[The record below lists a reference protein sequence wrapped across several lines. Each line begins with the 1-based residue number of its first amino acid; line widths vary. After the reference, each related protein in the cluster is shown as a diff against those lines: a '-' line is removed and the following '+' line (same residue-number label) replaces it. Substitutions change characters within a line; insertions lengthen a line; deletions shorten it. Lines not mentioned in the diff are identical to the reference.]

1 MPPTIAPS
9 TRDNVTFVAT
19 ITNIALTLLI
29 AFFGYLI
36 SSDVRDIQEHA
47 DQRAKAK
54 EVQEFWGEM
63 RLASQKLDEQSKYF
77 GESLA
82 KFTTATGQLMDEY
95 DRIYRSG
102 RLDSFNSD
110 LKYLAAY
117 ATYIGAYGEVS
128 ASVASVGNEYA
139 FLRVRYA
146 ATAETHSVAG
156 WTQFASQ
163 DKAVS
168 DWITEVQTQLDKIS
182 GSINSVVTER
192 KDPAPME
199 QAFSTAF
206 TRLGS
211 FLATKPI
218 PYARGLAQFL
228 DANLKSQ
235 SAVATGQ

>member
-1 MPPTIAPS
+1 MPPTTPTS
-9 TRDNVTFVAT
+9 THDKVTLVAT
-19 ITNIALTLLI
+19 ITNIILTLLI

-36 SSDVRDIQEHA
+36 SSDVRDIQKHA

-63 RLASQKLDEQSKYF
+63 RHASQKLDEQSKQF
-77 GESLA
+77 GRSLA
-82 KFTTATGQLMDEY
+82 KFTTAAGQLMDEY

-102 RLDSFNSD
+102 RLDSLSSD
-110 LKYLAAY
+110 LEYLAAY

-146 ATAETHSVAG
+146 ATAATHSVAG
-156 WTQFASQ
+156 WSHFASQ
-163 DKAVS
+163 DKDVS
-168 DWITEVQTQLDKIS
+168 VWITEVQTQLDTIAR
-182 GSINSVVTER
+182 SINSVVTEG
-192 KDPAPME
+192 KNPTPME

-206 TRLGS
+206 ARLGS

-218 PYARGLAQFL
+218 PYARSLAQFL
-228 DANLKSQ
+228 DANWKPQ
-235 SAVATGQ
+235 SAVATHQ

>member
-1 MPPTIAPS
+1 MPQTIPPS
-9 TRDNVTFVAT
+9 ARDYVTFVAT
-19 ITNIALTLLI
+19 ITNIVLTLLI

-47 DQRAKAK
+47 DQRAKAR

-63 RLASQKLDEQSKYF
+63 RLASQKLDEQSRHF

-82 KFTTATGQLMDEY
+82 KFTIASAQLMDEY

-102 RLDSFNSD
+102 RLGSLNSD

-117 ATYIGAYGEVS
+117 ATYIGAYGELS

-139 FLRVRYA
+139 LLRVRYA
-146 ATAETHSVAG
+146 ATAATHGVAG

-163 DKAVS
+163 DKDVS
-168 DWITEVQTQLDKIS
+168 DWITEIQSQLDKIARS
-182 GSINSVVTER
+182 VSSVVTER
-192 KDPAPME
+192 KDPTPME
-199 QAFSTAF
+199 EAFSTAF
-206 TRLGS
+206 ARLGS

-228 DANLKSQ
+228 DANWKYQ
-235 SAVATGQ
+235 PAVITGQ